1 MPGSGSFT
9 RENSPVVRLRKSL
22 LAQLTDTGL
31 DFCRGCLRPDL
42 QDNEIR
48 QPVAHCSRYDIETF
62 DYKF

>member
-1 MPGSGSFT
+1 
-9 RENSPVVRLRKSL
+9 VRLRKSL